1 MEDAV
6 IAQWGGFGAIFLL
19 VVGGLAIEYRRL
31 RIKFDEVQ
39 AARVSDAREVITA
52 TKEATKDFNEMLAE
66 KNEKTDEHDE
76 STKLLLAAIAQS
88 LERVEDRLDNIE
100 EHLPAKRR
108 TR

>member
-19 VVGGLAIEYRRL
+19 VVGGLSVEYRRL

-39 AARVSDAREVITA
+39 AARVSDAREVIVA
-52 TKEATKDFNEMLAE
+52 TKEATKDFSEMLSE
-66 KNEKTDEHDE
+66 KDEKDSD
-76 STKLLLAAIAQS
+76 TKLLLTKIEHT
-88 LERVEDRLDNIE
+88 LERVGERLEHIE
-100 EHLPAKRR
+100 EHLPKRR